1 MKLVP
6 LCFDSF
12 SIMMGQML
20 CIPCPHLLVAEH
32 YVFPEQDCRCLK
44 WKTKQY
50 GDVKEGEI

>member
-50 GDVKEGEI
+50 GDMKEGEI